1 MNPFEIRDVF
11 GPDFQEIIEVA
22 CDQVTIEDE
31 FQFRDGFFE
40 RRETLRCR
48 TIEHDADH
56 HQRAPA
62 DLLRHDH
69 RSNAADVAL
78 LEQRLG
84 PAVTRRGTD
93 VDPLRQFGVGEP
105 SIALKQAQHFQVDPV
120 ELGHGRIFHILTAI
134 RDWLSAATSC
144 ASSNTSFPMRSPPTP
159 TRWSR
164 SAGCSR
170 TTRAWLPLSRRKSE

>member
-1 MNPFEIRDVF
+1 MNFNF
-11 GPDFQEIIEVA
+11 ATAFSN
-22 CDQVTIEDE
+22 
-31 FQFRDGFFE
+31 
-40 RRETLRCR
+40 
-48 TIEHDADH
+48 DADH

-84 PAVTRRGTD
+84 PAVTGRGTD
-93 VDPLRQFGVGEP
+93 VDQLRQFGVGEP

-134 RDWLSAATSC
+134 PKITVLSI
-144 ASSNTSFPMRSPPTP
+144 
-159 TRWSR
+159 
-164 SAGCSR
+164 
-170 TTRAWLPLSRRKSE
+170 